1 MFKKY
6 FNKINGNNLNLM
18 INGNKIKMMVELTIQ
33 ILFLKIL
40 SI

>member
-18 INGNKIKMMVELTIQ
+18 INGNKIKMMVELTI
-33 ILFLKIL
+33 
-40 SI
+40 